1 MILFGLVV
9 ALSASCVLICT
20 KILTELLWPFCI
32 SKETW
37 PLAMHHRFSSYQLF
51 PPSSSL
57 FPNQTPSLF
66 ATLPSPQ
73 PLLHIG
79 NLNFYL
85 YFTAI
90 SSSLFQ
96 LYVTPQLTAKKYS
109 NVLPRYYLLLHLW
122 SINSWHCCKAH
133 HKETASPISPCLK
146 RDHSL
151 SLQPWPVVRSC
162 YLGS

>member
-79 NLNFYL
+79 NLNCSSQPSMVHWL
-85 YFTAI
+85 
-90 SSSLFQ
+90 SSSIF
-96 LYVTPQLTAKKYS
+96 
-109 NVLPRYYLLLHLW
+109 
-122 SINSWHCCKAH
+122 
-133 HKETASPISPCLK
+133 PCLVVW
-146 RDHSL
+146 L
-151 SLQPWPVVRSC
+151 SRYGNTLQNLTSSC
-162 YLGS
+162 PTPLNPYIFWKLMIVAIQKWIRNTNTKTKTNTKTMTKTMTPRE